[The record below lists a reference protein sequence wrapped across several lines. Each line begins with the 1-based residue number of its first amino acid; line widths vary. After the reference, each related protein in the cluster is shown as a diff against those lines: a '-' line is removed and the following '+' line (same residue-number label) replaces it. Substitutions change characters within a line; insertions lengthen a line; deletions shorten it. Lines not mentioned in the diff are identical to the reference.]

1 VNDAGTTG
9 LAHSPALILA
19 TLRSANFTATMD
31 LFIVNFSLHSIGPL
45 RQEGQLRR
53 RRDAVHVCRR
63 DVPLT
68 SAQANRETSGSGGG
82 FHREKRSRWG
92 FLH

>member
-1 VNDAGTTG
+1 VNDAGTTA

-19 TLRSANFTATMD
+19 T
-31 LFIVNFSLHSIGPL
+31 
-45 RQEGQLRR
+45 LRR